1 MKKRINTIDGKI
13 LVQGGTDNEL
23 KSNEIR
29 VNADKTLTERVDG
42 KIVSAGGG
50 SGSGVVDNPDDYEQ
64 TLTLFAVNKDN
75 SSQTF
80 TLEEIVNPTAAPP
93 LFGWEPTKMV
103 ITFYYLK
110 NGLPI
115 KFVPDNFKVRM
126 SSNVNDSISRN
137 LVYFEVVDG
146 TIVIETP
153 EWVWGIAD
161 FALSLWR
168 KGELVFETIV
178 NWT

>member
-42 KIVSAGGG
+42 KIVSAGG

-64 TLTLFAVNKDN
+64 TLTLFVVNKDN

-80 TLEEIVNPTAAPP
+80 TLEEIVNPTADHP
-93 LFGWEPTKMV
+93 LFGWEPIKMV

-110 NGLPI
+110 NGVPF
-115 KFVPDNFKVRM
+115 KFVPNDFKIRIK
-126 SSNVNDSISRN
+126 SDVNDSITDCN
-137 LVYFEVVDG
+137 EVYFEVVDG
-146 TIVIETP
+146 TIVIETLR
-153 EWVWGIAD
+153 WAWGVAD
-161 FALSLWR
+161 SALILWR
-168 KGELVFETIV
+168 KGELVFTTVV